1 MSLASSFLQAFR
13 INGEKAVSH
22 GSTPLERIQD
32 NVKQA
37 EAHLPQQRALVA
49 QEMTAAQ
56 RASTNADAKRAEVE
70 SLFQEV
76 QTAMSASASA
86 GTLATLKT
94 RWATAKG
101 EVEGLDKIAADAH
114 AAADE
119 AQHDLEGL
127 LSLIQQSEQGAQK
140 LKDDANLAETLKHST
155 ELRQQVNDLKAGLGS
170 NAADVAAVEDSLANA
185 RNAAELAKGSSA
197 DREMQAI
204 HEKTAANAVDDAFAA
219 ELAARAGK

>member
-13 INGEKAVSH
+13 INGEKVVSH
-22 GSTPLERIQD
+22 GSTPLERIED

-56 RASTNADAKRAEVE
+56 RASTNADNKRAEVE
-70 SLFQEV
+70 SLFKEV

-86 GTLATLKT
+86 ATVTTLKQ
-94 RWATAKG
+94 RWLTAKG
-101 EVEGLDKIAADAH
+101 EVEALDKIALDAH
-114 AAADE
+114 TAADE

-155 ELRQQVNDLKAGLGS
+155 ELRQQVNDLKAGLGA
-170 NAADVAAVEDSLANA
+170 NAADVAAVEDGLANA
-185 RNAAELAKGSSA
+185 RNAAELSKGSAA
-197 DREMQAI
+197 DREMAAI
-204 HEKTAANAVDDAFAA
+204 HEKTQASAADDAFAA